1 MYTYLFIG
9 IFAMKKQLNFNKNC
23 VPYRYRKLH
32 EELKKYRF
40 KALKFVNFCNVNKYE
55 IYYTR
60 RLYSCKYLYI
70 NYIINY
76 INNSFITFSMFY
88 LLDLTKFISNTFLQ
102 GFMFF

>member
-1 MYTYLFIG
+1 MTFSSVYTYLFIG

-23 VPYRYRKLH
+23 VPYRKLD

-55 IYYTR
+55 KYYTR
-60 RLYSCKYLYI
+60 RLFSCKYLYI
-70 NYIINY
+70 NYI
-76 INNSFITFSMFY
+76 NSNFITFSMFY